1 MLTLVR
7 SPVAL
12 RRAPLVARSLTT
24 LAVTLVAALQTLAAP
39 VVGQASDE
47 SVALT
52 EEDRQRVVL
61 RIRELL
67 EERYVYPDV
76 GDEAGADLV
85 ARLEAGEF
93 DPIAGAE
100 PFATRLTEALQSV
113 TNDRHLR
120 VRVRPPEQSEL
131 EREDPAEARRRAAAR
146 ARERNYGFERV
157 ERLEGNVGYV
167 EMRYFDGSEEAKPT
181 AAAAMNFLANADA
194 IIFDL
199 RRNGGGSPEMI
210 RYVSSW
216 FFAEPTHLNSLY
228 WRVGER
234 TQEFWTYEEI
244 PGRKRPDVPIFI
256 LTSSRTFSGA
266 EEFSY
271 NMRTRERATLIGEVT
286 GGGAN
291 PGGTVPID
299 DRFEIFIPVGAA
311 VNPITGTN
319 WEGVGVTPHIE
330 VPADEALDLAI
341 ERAREAAEA
350 YRAGRSGP

>member
-1 MLTLVR
+1 MIARVR
-7 SPVAL
+7 SRPAL
-12 RRAPLVARSLTT
+12 RRTFLAAAAPLI
-24 LAVTLVAALQTLAAP
+24 LAAP
-39 VVGQASDE
+39 VVGQAGLAADALSDE
-47 SVALT
+47 ERRA
-52 EEDRQRVVL
+52 VVL

-67 EERYVYPDV
+67 EDRYVWPEV
-76 GDEAGADLV
+76 GDEAGADAV

-93 DPIAGAE
+93 DGVTAPEA
-100 PFATRLTEALQSV
+100 FATRLTEALQAVSH
-113 TNDRHLR
+113 DRHLR

-131 EREDPAEARRRAAAR
+131 EREDPAEARRRDAAS

-167 EMRYFDGSEEAKPT
+167 EMRYFDGTPEAKPT

-194 IIFDL
+194 IIFDM

-228 WRVGER
+228 WRAGER
-234 TQEFWTYEEI
+234 TQEFWTYDEI
-244 PGRKRPDVPIFI
+244 PGEKRPDVPIFV
-256 LTSSRTFSGA
+256 LTSGRTFSGA

-271 NMRTRERATLIGEVT
+271 NMRTQERATLIGEVT

-299 DRFEIFIPVGAA
+299 DRFEVFIPVGAA

-330 VPADEALDLAI
+330 VPANEALDVAL

-350 YRAGRSGP
+350 YRAERSGS